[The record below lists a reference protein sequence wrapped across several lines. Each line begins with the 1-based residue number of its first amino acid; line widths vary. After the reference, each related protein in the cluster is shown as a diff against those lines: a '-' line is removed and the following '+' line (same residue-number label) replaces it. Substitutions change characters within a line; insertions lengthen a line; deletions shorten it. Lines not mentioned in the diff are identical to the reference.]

1 MLCILV
7 PKSWQSCKVNHKEIL
22 DNGHNISQWHWTTKN
37 KYTRYTGRSVSRQRI
52 AFFRKILSKY
62 SCLYTY
68 MITVLVT
75 GVLQRQMQ
83 RLKVC
88 MNAGN
93 ENIVNS
99 NLFLLLNYS
108 GLCLVLF
115 VTYNA
120 TAHRMSVRPS
130 VLSFWWVLKEH
141 KVRQTTHSTR
151 LPLFLF
157 LFLYFNILIHVPC
170 IFIIFVIKINALLS
184 HKSIYHNSL
193 FV

>member
-1 MLCILV
+1 
-7 PKSWQSCKVNHKEIL
+7 
-22 DNGHNISQWHWTTKN
+22 
-37 KYTRYTGRSVSRQRI
+37 
-52 AFFRKILSKY
+52 
-62 SCLYTY
+62 

-130 VLSFWWVLKEH
+130 YLSGGCLKNT
-141 KVRQTTHSTR
+141 KCDRQR
-151 LPLFLF
+151 IQRDYRFFLF
-157 LFLYFNILIHVPC
+157 LCLYFNILIHVPC